1 MFDKDPQV
9 KEILKNATPQD
20 IKNGVIEKTLR
31 RLHPDIRSK
40 LDEVKR
46 NIIMEYRQKLRKA
59 KMDDKVPDDLYKFQ
73 DEDLK
78 HLLKEVNLYNI
89 NSKQALLVVSMG
101 NLVLFWV
108 FVKEYLQTSSTCE
121 HYLAL

>member
-1 MFDKDPQV
+1 MQVFDKDPKV

-20 IKNGVIEKTLR
+20 IKNGVVEKTLR

-46 NIIMEYRQKLRKA
+46 NIIMEYRQKLRRA

-78 HLLKEVNLYNI
+78 HLLKEV
-89 NSKQALLVVSMG
+89 KLLNFAKYDFTTLLG
-101 NLVLFWV
+101 I
-108 FVKEYLQTSSTCE
+108 
-121 HYLAL
+121 

>member
-78 HLLKEVNLYNI
+78 HLLKEVNFCNI
-89 NSKQALLVVSMG
+89 NSKQALLVLSMG

-108 FVKEYLQTSSTCE
+108 FVKEYLQTSTTCE
-121 HYLAL
+121 YYLAL